1 MEWMDA
7 VGKAVEY
14 IEDHITEN
22 IKVDDVANYV
32 HISPFYFHKG
42 FSMLCG
48 YSIAEYIRN
57 RKLALAG
64 AELIASDIS
73 VIDLAI
79 KYGYNSPDSFSKAF
93 SRFHGVSPSMVH
105 KEEVMLKSFAPMKLI
120 ISMKGGYTMDYKIIK
135 KESFTVLGVSKEFTY
150 ENAKKE
156 IPEFWK
162 QHYALGNGKYVCG
175 MYGVNID
182 PQMGNG
188 EFEYLIADD
197 YDPKKDIPKGFVTKT
212 IPEFTW
218 AIFPCKGPMPDAL
231 ADINTKIFSEW
242 LPSLKEYEFAA
253 GYCIEMYDAPDKY
266 PKGTSDENY
275 YSEIWIPVKKK

>member
-22 IKVDDVANYV
+22 IK
-32 HISPFYFHKG
+32 I
-42 FSMLCG
+42 
-48 YSIAEYIRN
+48 
-57 RKLALAG
+57 
-64 AELIASDIS
+64 
-73 VIDLAI
+73 
-79 KYGYNSPDSFSKAF
+79 
-93 SRFHGVSPSMVH
+93 
-105 KEEVMLKSFAPMKLI
+105 
-120 ISMKGGYTMDYKIIK
+120 KGGYTMDYKIIK

-162 QHYALGNGKYVCG
+162 QHYALSNGKYVCG

-197 YDPKKDIPKGFVTKT
+197 
-212 IPEFTW
+212 
-218 AIFPCKGPMPDAL
+218 
-231 ADINTKIFSEW
+231 
-242 LPSLKEYEFAA
+242 
-253 GYCIEMYDAPDKY
+253 
-266 PKGTSDENY
+266 
-275 YSEIWIPVKKK
+275 